1 MLKNRVYLL
10 GFMGSGKSFASRKLA
25 QELGWDLLD
34 LDDLIVAEEGLSINE
49 IFQKYGETHFRIL
62 ENKYL
67 KETKNLDNVVIAL
80 GGGTPCFLDN
90 MDWILKN
97 GISFFLDI
105 PIEIILRRLLR
116 NPCKRPLLK
125 DKNEEELRNFV
136 EQKMMERRPIYEQS
150 NYVINNPNNIITE
163 IITKLKQ

>member
-25 QELGWDLLD
+25 TELGWDLLD